1 MKYSSAK
8 PAVYGEAKIAEGLKK
23 LKLLKAALR
32 VVET

>member
-1 MKYSSAK
+1 MKYSSVK
-8 PAVYGEAKIAEGLKK
+8 SAVYREAKIAEGLKK